1 MVLAGDAIIVGY
13 GGDAIVRGVTV
24 AVESGTLVALLGPN
38 GAGKSTLIKALAGE
52 LTITSGSVMLDG
64 RDVTKLPEDRRVLLG
79 MGYVPQVGR
88 VFGRLTVRENL
99 EMGAYAVRGS
109 LADRF
114 DRVFGLFPD
123 LKRNVKRHASLL
135 SGGQQAMLGIGRAL
149 MGDAATLLLDEPT
162 AGMSPAYVGDMWNAL
177 SGIKKLGIGVLIVE
191 QNVAAALEHCDI
203 GYVLAD
209 GVVVGHDKCS
219 ALIGRED
226 VEGLFVG

>member
-1 MVLAGDAIIVGY
+1 VLAGDAIVVGY
-13 GGDAIVRGVTV
+13 GGDAIVKGVSV

-52 LTITSGSVMLDG
+52 LPITSGSVTLDG

-88 VFGRLTVRENL
+88 VFGRLTIRENL
-99 EMGAYAVRGS
+99 EMGAYAIRGP
-109 LADRF
+109 LGDRF
-114 DRVFGLFPD
+114 DRVFTLFPD
-123 LKRNVKRHASLL
+123 LKRNNKRHASLL

-149 MGDAATLLLDEPT
+149 MGDASMLLLDEPT
-162 AGMSPAYVGDMWNAL
+162 AGMSPAYVDEMWQAL
-177 SGIKKLGIGVLIVE
+177 SDIKKLDIGVIIVE
-191 QNVAAALEHCDI
+191 QNVAAALDHCDI
-203 GYVLAD
+203 AYVLAD
-209 GVVVGHDKCS
+209 GLVVGHDKCA